1 MKIGNED
8 DLNPEK
14 VIEITSGTHYTLF
27 VTESGKLY
35 GTGNRFL
42 KEIGLDNDN
51 KIIHIPL
58 PEELKCIKAWGCMS
72 K

>member
-1 MKIGNED
+1 MKIGNDD

-14 VIEITSGTHYTLF
+14 VIELSSGTHYTLF

-51 KIIHIPL
+51 KVI
-58 PEELKCIKAWGCMS
+58 
-72 K
+72 